1 MSKEPYTAR
10 KVIAFQVREI
20 RQLKHYSQEILAA
33 ISGLNR
39 SYIGAVER
47 AEHNI
52 GIDNIEKIAHGLE
65 VPIDRLIDSTDP
77 EVSNDLAQPAK
88 VAPSVAVI
96 RTTQF
101 LELVKQCS
109 RDRPDL
115 LVIYLERCGC
125 RFINNGN

>member
-1 MSKEPYTAR
+1 MSKDQCTAR

-20 RQLKHYSQEILAA
+20 RHLKNYSQDILAA

-65 VPIDRLIDSTDP
+65 VPLQRLIESSDP
-77 EVSNDLAQPAK
+77 EAASDIVQPLQQL
-88 VAPSVAVI
+88 VIGPVI
-96 RTTQF
+96 RTAQF
-101 LELVKQCS
+101 LELVKQCA

-125 RFINNGN
+125 RFIDDR

>member
-1 MSKEPYTAR
+1 MSKDQCTAR
-10 KVIAFQVREI
+10 KVLAFQVRQARHI
-20 RQLKHYSQEILAA
+20 KRYSQEVLAGV
-33 ISGLNR
+33 SGLNR

-52 GIDNIEKIAHGLE
+52 GIDNIEKIAKGLG
-65 VPIDRLIDSTDP
+65 VPIKRLVDSSDP
-77 EVSNDLAQPAK
+77 DVANDL
-88 VAPSVAVI
+88 VRPSNVSYEAVV

-101 LELVKQCS
+101 LELVKQCA

-125 RFINNGN
+125 RFIHSK